1 MNSITF
7 LTFGNEKFKNSLS
20 RIQNEA
26 RQLPFDNIIGYNET
40 QLKEISE
47 FWDRNGLF
55 VTSNKRGYGYW
66 LWKSFLTLYTLR
78 SMNEGDI
85 LVYADAGCTIH
96 PNIDEFNKDIQI
108 LKNSKN
114 EIISWSTFHIEK
126 TWCKMDLID
135 YMNAKNLLDENQ
147 FHSTFFMIRCTPRTI
162 SIVKRWYEIGCNYHM
177 IDDSES
183 YMKNDSTFTEHR
195 HDQSIFSIL
204 RHIYGTDI
212 HMKPSEYIEDTRIQ
226 K

>member
-66 LWKSFLTLYTLR
+66 LWKSFLTWYTLR

-114 EIISWSTFHIEK
+114 EIISWSTFHIE
-126 TWCKMDLID
+126 
-135 YMNAKNLLDENQ
+135 
-147 FHSTFFMIRCTPRTI
+147 
-162 SIVKRWYEIGCNYHM
+162 KRWYEIGCNYHM

>member
-1 MNSITF
+1 
-7 LTFGNEKFKNSLS
+7 
-20 RIQNEA
+20 
-26 RQLPFDNIIGYNET
+26 
-40 QLKEISE
+40 
-47 FWDRNGLF
+47 
-55 VTSNKRGYGYW
+55 
-66 LWKSFLTLYTLR
+66 
-78 SMNEGDI
+78 
-85 LVYADAGCTIH
+85 
-96 PNIDEFNKDIQI
+96 
-108 LKNSKN
+108 
-114 EIISWSTFHIEK
+114 
-126 TWCKMDLID
+126 
-135 YMNAKNLLDENQ
+135 MNAKNLLDENQ